1 MRSSPWTVT
10 SLASRGATGGS
21 GRFGAK
27 DIAHCRLDIC
37 LTGSLNTGMD
47 DLSTTFFALSDP
59 TRRAIVAR
67 LAKGQTHV
75 GEPFRVSAPAIS
87 RHLRVLEE
95 AGLIERKVEAQ
106 RRVCSLRG
114 EGLAA
119 AHHWVEQYRQFWEAG
134 LDRLVEF
141 LEAPSAPPIGGRRA
155 APRKRMTS
163 ASPRKAK
170 TAVAPAKHKGSRS

>member
-75 GEPFRVSAPAIS
+75 GELGKPFRVSAPAIS
-87 RHLRVLEE
+87 RHLRVLEK
-95 AGLIERKVEAQ
+95 AGLIEREVDAQ
-106 RRVCSLRG
+106 RRVCRLRP
-114 EGLAA
+114 EGLQA
-119 AHHWVEQYRQFWEAG
+119 AHHWIEQYRKFWESS
-134 LDRLVEF
+134 LDRLVDY
-141 LEAPSAPPIGGRRA
+141 LEQPPMPPIGG
-155 APRKRMTS
+155 
-163 ASPRKAK
+163 PRKAAAGK
-170 TAVAPAKHKGSRS
+170 RVSRGAPTA

>member
-1 MRSSPWTVT
+1 
-10 SLASRGATGGS
+10 
-21 GRFGAK
+21 
-27 DIAHCRLDIC
+27 
-37 LTGSLNTGMD
+37 MD

-75 GEPFRVSAPAIS
+75 GELGKPFRVSAPAIS

-155 APRKRMTS
+155 APRKRVTS
-163 ASPRKAK
+163 ASRRKAK